1 MNRKRLENETDGYSR
16 CIPAELTGR
25 CRFHWST
32 RTLPWVAAL
41 FCLTLATV
49 GVHAR
54 NGNPHKPDSETG
66 ASDPAPAKPAPDT
79 KVARTSS
86 SAQPVLAAVLKTP
99 VVGAANMDAASPQP
113 SSPANKLV
121 GNAAPVTPIP
131 SAASSTSPAGQ
142 FAFFSPNGAT
152 LSSSPVVTWDDYN
165 QQVIFTP
172 NMTSGAQ
179 DFMDWV
185 SPVGPTYCAG
195 APGHHLLQLDVDGT
209 LYLKGFCGALR
220 NEQIMDNQGNITFF
234 GSTEGQLAGGVAVDY
249 SNGDTCIVYVNHD
262 GTLPSDAGTC
272 GDKATRYSNVRGLAT
287 QYAGLPSR
295 GSSNGFPFIVNSI
308 DTNLTG
314 SVDNYTLYTTAAS
327 GYGGP
332 GLYRL
337 EAYIVAT
344 SAVAGA
350 TLQFTV
356 SYNDG
361 QANQT
366 LTNGPLVWFDAQGDF
381 LSFSQPFYVAAN
393 TPIVVSALATN
404 SPTYHAVIR
413 LIAE

>member
-1 MNRKRLENETDGYSR
+1 MKRKQVESETGGSSR

-25 CRFHWST
+25 RRFHWNT
-32 RTLPWVAAL
+32 RTLPWIAAL
-41 FCLTLATV
+41 FCLTLGTV

-54 NGNPHKPDSETG
+54 NGNPHNPDSETG
-66 ASDPAPAKPAPDT
+66 ASDPAPAKAAPHT
-79 KVARTSS
+79 ELARTSS
-86 SAQPVLAAVLKTP
+86 SAQPVPAATPETP
-99 VVGAANMDAASPQP
+99 VVGAATTDAAAPEP

-131 SAASSTSPAGQ
+131 LAASSTSPAGQ
-142 FAFFSPNGAT
+142 FAFFSPNGTT

-172 NMTSGAQ
+172 NITSGAQ

-185 SPVGPTYCAG
+185 SPVGPNYCAG

-209 LYLKGFCGALR
+209 LYLKGLCGVLR
-220 NEQIMDNQGNITFF
+220 NEEILDNQGNITFF
-234 GSTEGQLAGGVAVDY
+234 GSTAALPAGGFAVDY
-249 SNGDTCIVYVNHD
+249 SNGDTCVVYINHD

-272 GDKATRYSNVRGLAT
+272 GDRATRYNNVTGLAT

-295 GSSNGFPFIVNSI
+295 GSSTGFPFIVSSI
-308 DTNLTG
+308 DTTLAG
-314 SVDNYTLYTTAAS
+314 SVADYTLYTTAAN

-337 EAYIVAT
+337 EVYIVAT
-344 SAVAGA
+344 SPAEGA
-350 TLQFTV
+350 TLQFAV

-366 LTNGPLVWFDAQGDF
+366 LTNGPPVWFNAQGDF

-393 TPIVVSALATN
+393 TPIAVSTVATN

-413 LIAE
+413 LLAE